1 MRIDRQMLL
10 RNDRKCEAKL
20 TLVRDGCENSD
31 LTVAKAR
38 LQGHGDL
45 KNKGRKEGAQP
56 PSELVNSKGEP
67 ETEEPEYQR
76 EEEKE
81 EATKLQDCRADG
93 KLSSAQGGG
102 ARLRE
107 RDQNGGTKERR

>member
-1 MRIDRQMLL
+1 MLL

-76 EEEKE
+76 EEEKKRQQSYKIVEQMGNSVQHRE
-81 EATKLQDCRADG
+81 EE
-93 KLSSAQGGG
+93 QG
-102 ARLRE
+102 
-107 RDQNGGTKERR
+107 